1 MKILKKKNKIYN
13 STQTACSSNNSY
25 SLGVYNVT
33 NDMERAKSSFRVSL
47 SYKTSI
53 EEIKEFL
60 RVLDLFMGDEY
71 EIN

>member
-1 MKILKKKNKIYN
+1 
-13 STQTACSSNNSY
+13 
-25 SLGVYNVT
+25 
-33 NDMERAKSSFRVSL
+33 MERAKSSFRVSL